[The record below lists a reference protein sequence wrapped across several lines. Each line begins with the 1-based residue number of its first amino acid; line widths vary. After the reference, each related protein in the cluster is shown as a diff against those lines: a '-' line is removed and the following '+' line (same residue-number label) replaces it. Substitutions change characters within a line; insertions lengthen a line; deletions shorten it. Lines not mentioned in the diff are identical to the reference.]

1 MEVPMVGTE
10 VVVVAG
16 SSPGVPGAFSFW
28 ISMSANIAKSET
40 VIRIIR
46 LEETGDRRPEPC
58 NRARTCC
65 RHGAP
70 EERALEPQ
78 LLLMNVDNLPRQGIA
93 KRVDQWFSDIR
104 KENMQSFDDWLAV
117 VATPAP
123 SAAPG
128 IRLSQGNVEFEL
140 RHGQRYS
147 IEDTVRGVRQ
157 FRCIIDG
164 RVPLIAFIDER
175 GYRGAWITVINLF
188 TIEEMVSM
196 RELPDQP

>member
-28 ISMSANIAKSET
+28 IPMSANIAKSET
-40 VIRIIR
+40 IIRNFR
-46 LEETGDRRPEPC
+46 LEETGDRRPDRC
-58 NRARTCC
+58 QRASTCC

-93 KRVDQWFSDIR
+93 KRVDQWFSDVR
-104 KENMQSFDDWLAV
+104 NENMQSFDDWLAV
-117 VATPAP
+117 VASPAP

-128 IRLSQGNVEFEL
+128 MRLSQGNVEFEL

-147 IEDTVRGVRQ
+147 IEDTMRGVRQ

-164 RVPLIAFIDER
+164 RVPLVAFIDER
-175 GYRGAWITVINLF
+175 GRRGAWITVINLF

-196 RELPDQP
+196 RELPDQA